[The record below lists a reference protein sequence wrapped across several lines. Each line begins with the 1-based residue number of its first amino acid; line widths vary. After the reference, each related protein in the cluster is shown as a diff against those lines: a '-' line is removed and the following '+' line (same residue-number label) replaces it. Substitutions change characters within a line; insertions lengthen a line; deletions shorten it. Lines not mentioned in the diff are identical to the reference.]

1 MKELATIQQVF
12 PSIPE
17 AMEARP
23 SGKADILE
31 MDGMPQQAL
40 QAMLEKIEDAWW
52 DRDIPPQLVPKPC
65 NDAHIRLRHVTDYD
79 FNNIKLMSFPELDDV
94 FKQEVDDVLS
104 ALSRHYEYCDFTAII
119 LLLPAGAKIEP
130 HVDQGRWFRL
140 AHRINVPLVTNPDV
154 EFRVGGR
161 LCEHEGRQGL

>member
-1 MKELATIQQVF
+1 MKELATVQQVF

-52 DRDIPPQLVPKPC
+52 DRDI
-65 NDAHIRLRHVTDYD
+65 RHNLYRNHATTRTSGCV
-79 FNNIKLMSFPELDDV
+79 MSP
-94 FKQEVDDVLS
+94 
-104 ALSRHYEYCDFTAII
+104 IMI
-119 LLLPAGAKIEP
+119 LITS
-130 HVDQGRWFRL
+130 
-140 AHRINVPLVTNPDV
+140 N
-154 EFRVGGR
+154 
-161 LCEHEGRQGL
+161 

>member
-1 MKELATIQQVF
+1 MKELATVQQVF

-52 DRDIPPQLVPKPC
+52 DRDIRHNLYRNHATTRC
-65 NDAHIRLRHVTDYD
+65 IRLRHVTDYD

-130 HVDQGRWFRL
+130 HVDQ
-140 AHRINVPLVTNPDV
+140 
-154 EFRVGGR
+154 
-161 LCEHEGRQGL
+161 